1 MSADTPVDTTPQ
13 TTRVGARWRIVWWI
27 LATTGLTLLVVI
39 VSVRS
44 ILVQQ
49 VAEVA
54 NAEIVQEADEFR
66 VFAATAT
73 DPVTHEPFGSASEL
87 LESYL
92 TIQTPATGEVLIG
105 VVGNEVL
112 YVDNTSQ
119 DAGSALAADRERLD
133 QILSDGASA
142 GVMES
147 PDGQVRWGQVTVT
160 AIGDSGSQE
169 EADLIIAHFTQ
180 ADYEANDQE
189 VLILMIVG
197 VAGLVLAAGISWL
210 AAGRILSPLRTMREV
225 AESIGSHDLS
235 GRVPVTGRDD
245 ISELAVTLNH
255 MLDRVDRAHA
265 SQRHFVSE
273 VRRRISGP
281 QIRASQAVAQ
291 LAQEAT
297 SRRQRELAVGA
308 GAELELMREV
318 LDDLDILAQAD
329 TPDFVQPV
337 YVSLREITAEAYSQ
351 AVTTTQGLQ
360 WTLNSQATGRG
371 VLDRERVLQAL
382 AQLTENAATHTP
394 VGSNA
399 EIGSALSE
407 DGATVSYWVANPDTD
422 MDPEQAEAL
431 FELYRS
437 ETRDADTGMGLGLAV
452 VRAVADA
459 HHGSAWVEIDP
470 QTGTRIGL
478 DLPLNALTPVS
489 GPGSG
494 NTAVTRQEEL

>member
-1 MSADTPVDTTPQ
+1 MSTDTSVDAVPQ
-13 TTRVGARWRIVWWI
+13 TTRMGARWRIVWWI
-27 LATTGLTLLVVI
+27 LATTGLTLIVVI

-44 ILVQQ
+44 VLIQQ

-66 VFAATAT
+66 TFAATAA
-73 DPVTHEPFGSASEL
+73 DPVAHEPFGSASEF

-92 TIQTPATGEVLIG
+92 EIQTPATDEVLIG

-112 YVDNTSQ
+112 YVDNTAG
-119 DAGSALAADRERLD
+119 DVGSALAADRDRID
-133 QILSDGASA
+133 QILADGASA
-142 GVMES
+142 GVVES
-147 PDGQVRWGQVTVT
+147 PDGQIRWGRVTVT
-160 AIGDSGSQE
+160 AVGAAGSQQ

-180 ADYEANDQE
+180 ADYEANDQK
-189 VLILMIVG
+189 VLILVFVG

-210 AAGRILSPLRTMREV
+210 VAGRILSPLRTMREV
-225 AESIGSHDLS
+225 AESIGSYDLS

-273 VRRRISGP
+273 ARRRISGP
-281 QIRASQAVAQ
+281 QARASQAVAR
-291 LAQEAT
+291 LAQEST
-297 SRRQRELAVGA
+297 SPRQRELAVGA
-308 GAELELMREV
+308 GRELELMREV
-318 LDDLDILAQAD
+318 LDDLDVLSQAD
-329 TPDFVQPV
+329 TPDFVRPV

-351 AVTTTQGLQ
+351 AVTTTQGYQ
-360 WTLNSQATGRG
+360 WTLDSQATGRG

-382 AQLTENAATHTP
+382 AQLVENAATHTP
-394 VGSNA
+394 AGSSV

-407 DGATVSYWVANPDTD
+407 DGATVSYWVTNPGTD
-422 MDPEQAEAL
+422 MDQEQAETL

-437 ETRDADTGMGLGLAV
+437 ETPDADTGMGLGLAV

-470 QTGTRIGL
+470 RTGTRIGL
-478 DLPLNALTPVS
+478 DLPLHALTPVS

-494 NTAVTRQEEL
+494 NTAVASQEEL